1 MPRIILC
8 LYVAVD
14 ACLAANDLFALPLFI
29 LCKIYA
35 ETYRLHKRNT
45 TACKVSRIYL
55 KQSTNRIFFL

>member
-1 MPRIILC
+1 MDWLP
-8 LYVAVD
+8 
-14 ACLAANDLFALPLFI
+14 AASDLFAMPSFI

-45 TACKVSRIYL
+45 NACKVSRIYL